1 MLNRLELFGVGA
13 ISELI
18 SLHSIE
24 SDFSTEDAACDL
36 IVRHLVFGACD
47 GMNGELC
54 LCPLCFPCRF
64 GPFQAR

>member
-36 IVRHLVFGACD
+36 IV
-47 GMNGELC
+47 
-54 LCPLCFPCRF
+54 
-64 GPFQAR
+64 